1 MINIVIIRI
10 IIIKTKIKKQKVKI
24 IIIFSKCG
32 DLNSEDYNFKLEL
45 KKYSNYSDGKSIE
58 KSLFNYIKIIE

>member
-24 IIIFSKCG
+24 IIIFNKCG
-32 DLNSEDYNFKLEL
+32 DLNSEDYNFNLEL
-45 KKYSNYSDGKSIE
+45 KKYSNDSDSKSIE